1 MLGQAG
7 YKFESRANIRGLLDT
22 IFFIKQDSPSRG
34 VENKVRICF
43 SLCHQNTFRVY
54 GGTPK
59 FCTWMGQLLQQLWIS
74 GVASEKEV
82 SFLQTDSQNEG
93 SNSGNDLHFSEVKL
107 NGTPFCIP
115 EWNKDNFLAAQYM
128 IGRLVGVLSLVG
140 WRLAA
145 SVNAYSSPY
154 DKSLLIF
161 EKDLVS
167 KNINKSI

>member
-1 MLGQAG
+1 
-7 YKFESRANIRGLLDT
+7 
-22 IFFIKQDSPSRG
+22 
-34 VENKVRICF
+34 
-43 SLCHQNTFRVY
+43 
-54 GGTPK
+54 
-59 FCTWMGQLLQQLWIS
+59 MGQLLQQLWIS

-82 SFLQTDSQNEG
+82 SFLQTDSQNDG
-93 SNSGNDLHFSEVKL
+93 SNSGDDLHFTELKL

-145 SVNAYSSPY
+145 SVNVYTSPY

-161 EKDLVS
+161 EKDLVNYAYKRVALS
-167 KNINKSI
+167 SARRNYKAGMKHKIAASLSIAQMRNLLRFSAMIKE